1 MITSTKKIIQE
12 KVCVNNNKMST
23 IYRKIKTNLWK
34 NLTKKGVG
42 LGGVGWGG
50 VGDHDTYHLE
60 FMISF
65 RTTEVS
71 SDVGGIHTD
80 SCCVM
85 SNSSGK

>member
-1 MITSTKKIIQE
+1 MLNTVFRLLKKESFLKLVFSYI
-12 KVCVNNNKMST
+12 S
-23 IYRKIKTNLWK
+23 
-34 NLTKKGVG
+34 
-42 LGGVGWGG
+42 GVGWGV

-80 SCCVM
+80 SCCVT
-85 SNSSGK
+85 SNGSGK